1 MKKAF
6 ISIAML
12 FAAGTVAVADDTMTV
27 TLSASSEPVVF
38 NIDQIKEIV
47 FSEDGFTVVNLE
59 EVATPFEFTE
69 QTSITFDYTPD
80 EGETTDGIGKIT
92 STIDGEMEIFDL
104 SGRKINKPSKGVYII
119 KNGNKTFKVVQK

>member
-1 MKKAF
+1 
-6 ISIAML
+6 ML

-92 STIDGEMEIFDL
+92 STTDGEMEIFDL